1 MATAASCG
9 SVTAPGLGLPLGVTV
24 PAAKGTLP
32 KQMFIGRAP
41 VSARLRQRFAHD
53 VESISMM
60 AILRPANTG
69 IAEGRRF
76 KEILVL
82 GVHVAPGV
90 EVPVEVV
97 DHIAAQRA
105 SGILFVCV
113 RDGAAK
119 PSKDADG
126 TGTEAGTPDG
136 AADAAGDAEQ
146 CAFAVR
152 RNVPVRA
159 GHTPVTKVYAGT
171 WRPAAQA
178 RLTLSGSTMDELWDS
193 LCAQTILDEVDGANV
208 DGRIAARDRRRAL
221 TAEYEKLQAA
231 HARART
237 VERRN
242 EVYARMHAIRNELDR
257 MGN

>member
-1 MATAASCG
+1 MATATSCG

-32 KQMFIGRAP
+32 KQMFVGRAP
-41 VSARLRQRFAHD
+41 ISSKLRQRFAHD
-53 VESISMM
+53 VESIAMM

-69 IAEGRRF
+69 LAEGRACR
-76 KEILVL
+76 EILVL
-82 GVHVAPGV
+82 GIHVAPGV
-90 EVPVEVV
+90 AVPVEVI

-113 RDGAAK
+113 RDAAASESGEGGGAA
-119 PSKDADG
+119 S
-126 TGTEAGTPDG
+126 AGEG
-136 AADAAGDAEQ
+136 GEQ

-159 GHTPVTKVYAGT
+159 GHTPVTKVYAGE
-171 WRPAAQA
+171 WKPASQA
-178 RLTLSGSTMDELWDS
+178 RIALSGATMDELWDS
-193 LCAQTILDEVDGANV
+193 LCAQTILGETDGADV
-208 DGRIAARDRRRAL
+208 DGRIAAMNRAKAL

-237 VERRN
+237 TERRN
-242 EVYARMHAIRNELDR
+242 EAYAKMHAIRAELDR
-257 MGN
+257 LGVSPGRA